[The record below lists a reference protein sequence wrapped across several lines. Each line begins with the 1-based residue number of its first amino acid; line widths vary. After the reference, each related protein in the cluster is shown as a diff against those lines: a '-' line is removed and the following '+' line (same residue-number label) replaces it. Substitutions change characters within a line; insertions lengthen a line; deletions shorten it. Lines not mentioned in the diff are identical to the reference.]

1 MLPRCL
7 YYDVMSIRGKF
18 TEHPASVDETY
29 FEHMRVAAG
38 FSRELAKASFCAAV
52 HAVFPWRHCT
62 TASTKVHELQAKM
75 TAGAR
80 AQDES
85 LQQLGFVTA
94 GAD

>member
-1 MLPRCL
+1 MLHIFL
-7 YYDVMSIRGKF
+7 YDVAMSIRGKF

-29 FEHMRVAAG
+29 LEHMRVAAG
-38 FSRELAKASFCAAV
+38 FSSELAKAAFCAAI

-80 AQDES
+80 AQEER
-85 LQQLGFVTA
+85 LQHLELVTV